1 MSGRERV
8 LKALGKIEGLP
19 DRVPLQF
26 DLCRSLTEEFGRRLG
41 MTPEYALSYYE
52 DLTYRISAN
61 AIRTALGSD
70 CVVVGAT
77 VPRGFA
83 AAPAGDG
90 VTINEFGMWM
100 KPTALYMEVVKCPLA
115 SADSEA
121 DLDAYTLPD
130 PYAPGRLDA
139 ARRDIERFEK
149 DFFVI
154 GDVELSL
161 FELAWHLVGMEK
173 YLIDFSLEKPWIEKL
188 NDRVEQWTT
197 ALALQL
203 ISLGVDAIWLG
214 EDLGTQTSMLISPD
228 MWRERLK
235 PRYARIIARLK
246 RANPRLLV
254 AFHSDGA
261 VAPLIDDFIELGVDI
276 YNPVQ
281 PNVPGSEARELQDRY
296 GGRIAFFGGI
306 DQQVLLPSGDL
317 EAIRREVKTRAR
329 IMGERGG
336 YLMAP
341 AHIIQADVAPETVL
355 GLCDA
360 VKSLGRN

>member
-1 MSGRERV
+1 MMSGRERT
-8 LKALGKIEGLP
+8 LRALGKIEGLP
-19 DRVPLQF
+19 DRVPFQF
-26 DLCRSLTEEFGRRLG
+26 DLCRSLTEELGRRLG
-41 MTPEYALSYYE
+41 MAPQYAHSYYE

-70 CVVVGAT
+70 CIVVGGT
-77 VPRGFA
+77 VARGFTPL
-83 AAPAGDG
+83 PAGSG
-90 VTINEFGMWM
+90 VLIDEFGMGM
-100 KPTALYMEVVKCPLA
+100 RPTELYMEVVKCPLA
-115 SADSEA
+115 EVDSETELA
-121 DLDAYTLPD
+121 AYSLPD
-130 PYAPGRLDA
+130 PRAPGRFEA
-139 ARRDIERFEK
+139 ARMDIQRFGK

-154 GDVELSL
+154 GDAELSL

-173 YLIDFSLEKPWIEKL
+173 YLIDFSLEKAWIEKL
-188 NDRVEQWTT
+188 NDMIEQWTT

-203 ISLGVDAIWLG
+203 VSLGVDAIWLG

-235 PRYARIIARLK
+235 PRHARIIAQLK
-246 RANPRLLV
+246 KANPALLV

-281 PNVPGSEARELQDRY
+281 PNVPGSEAQELQDRY

-306 DQQVLLPSGDL
+306 DQQRLLPEGNP
-317 EAIRREVKTRAR
+317 EAIRREVASRAR
-329 IMGERGG
+329 IMGGRGG

-341 AHIIQADVAPETVL
+341 AHIIQADVSPETVL
-355 GLCDA
+355 CLCDA
-360 VKSLGRN
+360 VKGLA